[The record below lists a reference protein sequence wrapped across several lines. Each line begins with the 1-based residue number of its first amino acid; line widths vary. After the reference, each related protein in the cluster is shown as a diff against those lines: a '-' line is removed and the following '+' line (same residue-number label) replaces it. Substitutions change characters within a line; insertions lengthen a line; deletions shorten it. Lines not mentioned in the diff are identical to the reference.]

1 MPNNTEDLFDEKA
14 VIKRILDGRKNDYA
28 LLIRAHQQQVYAMI
42 MRTTGNPDTAQ
53 ELTQESFIRA
63 YKSLKTFRGQA
74 AFSTW
79 VTRIAINCTN
89 SWYQSK
95 SCQQQ
100 RQKVAL
106 DEIAEPLDSGTAI
119 DPFNEENIIRL
130 QQGLA
135 AMDEKYRSVMMLCSL
150 EGKSYQQ
157 AADILD
163 LPYGTVC
170 SRMNAA
176 IKFLRK
182 FFREDV

>member
-1 MPNNTEDLFDEKA
+1 MPSNTEDLFDEKV
-14 VIKRILDGRKNDYA
+14 VIERILNGRKNDYA
-28 LLIRAHQQQVYAMI
+28 LLVRAHQQQVYAMI
-42 MRTTGNPDTAQ
+42 MRTTGSPDTAQ

-63 YKSLKTFRGQA
+63 YKSLRTFRGQS

-95 SCQQQ
+95 AYQQQ
-100 RQKVAL
+100 NKKVAL
-106 DEIAEPLDSGTAI
+106 DEVAEPLDNEAAI
-119 DPFNEENIIRL
+119 NPFSEENINRL

-150 EGKSYQQ
+150 EGKSYQET
-157 AADILD
+157 ADILD

-176 IKFLRK
+176 LKFLRK